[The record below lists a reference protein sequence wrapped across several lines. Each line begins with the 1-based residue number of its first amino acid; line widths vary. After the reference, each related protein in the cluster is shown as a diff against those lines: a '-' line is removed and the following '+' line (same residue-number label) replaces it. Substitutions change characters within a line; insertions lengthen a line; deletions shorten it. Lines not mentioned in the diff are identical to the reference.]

1 MKAAILLT
9 GDEITKGVVKDSNG
23 GYLSEKLT
31 ALGFEVQSI
40 VIVPDRKEFI
50 EREISNALD
59 RADLLLITGGL
70 GSTFDDNAPNGC
82 RFSWER
88 ADL

>member
-50 EREISNALD
+50 EKKSVTLWIKPSLANNWRTQAYFRRHNAQTV
-59 RADLLLITGGL
+59 ADFL
-70 GSTFDDNAPNGC
+70 GK
-82 RFSWER
+82 R
-88 ADL
+88 